1 MSLYTIAMLYTNY
14 NNNYTVCVSVCQCVY
29 VCVVLNEISAENPLD
44 KSEALYLQELLG
56 MRV

>member
-14 NNNYTVCVSVCQCVY
+14 NNNCTVCVSVHQRVC